1 MVPAPLRIMRAR
13 CVGTGSWS
21 MAAAG
26 RDKALLAVIGLHGAA
41 RRSISLGDAAIEA
54 KENRCTHLACSS
66 FPVPDCPS
74 AYAGWGNFMPWQ
86 H

>member
-1 MVPAPLRIMRAR
+1 VPAPLRVMRCAMR
-13 CVGTGSWS
+13 RIRTGEHDISRE
-21 MAAAG
+21 G
-26 RDKALLAVIGLHGAA
+26 RKKLLACGLHGAVQG
-41 RRSISLGDAAIEA
+41 SISLGAGAIGA
-54 KENRCTHLACSS
+54 KENCCMHLACSS